1 MKEKSAIVRGLGA
14 VLVASLFASGVAA
27 QTVPDSPELYPGEKS
42 LYEAA
47 KKEGMVV
54 SFDTGPTW
62 ANWAAEFAAFKKRY
76 PEVEIVYNDIGS
88 AATVVAVP
96 AA

>member
-27 QTVPDSPELYPGEKS
+27 QTVLDSPELYAGEKS

-47 KKEGMVV
+47 KKEGKL
-54 SFDTGPTW
+54 SFYTAMDLQF
-62 ANWAAEFAAFKKRY
+62 AERL
-76 PEVEIVYNDIGS
+76 G
-88 AATVVAVP
+88 
-96 AA
+96 